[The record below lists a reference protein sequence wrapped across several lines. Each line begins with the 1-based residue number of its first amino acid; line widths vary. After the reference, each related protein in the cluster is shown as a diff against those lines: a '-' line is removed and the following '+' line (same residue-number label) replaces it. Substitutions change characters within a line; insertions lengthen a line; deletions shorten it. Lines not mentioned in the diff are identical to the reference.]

1 MSNNK
6 RFQVNSKKD
15 YLIYLRMIIIQGQ
28 KLLNTYQK
36 YLKDLKETVQFH
48 NLFEEPNNK
57 INAAVYEENNDKIQ
71 FIEHKLLN
79 LFGDM
84 QNDSIS
90 YNKFKRRLVKR
101 NIEVKEIIGSLPN
114 ELSEMLNVMNT
125 SRNWGLHEPESLLIA
140 HLENIKKQWSKEE
153 VENYLNDFQKIHIPF
168 FDKYEG
174 KWLISLY
181 ESCNTNYEFYTS
193 LFEYILDDYKVLL
206 GETSEFEIIYNNY
219 ELRDFEKE
227 IVLSKT
233 SFEIQN
239 GKYKG
244 AN

>member
-181 ESCNTNYEFYTS
+181 ESRNTNYEFYTS